1 MMTLLTSGKQAAGK
15 QNLIKEVL
23 ILPQPGTPMK
33 KVLCLK
39 LTTFDSLVFGLNYQ
53 AFYHR
58 SKPSWLEND
67 STKHFVKRGEF

>member
-39 LTTFDSLVFGLNYQ
+39 LTTFDSLVFGLNY
-53 AFYHR
+53 
-58 SKPSWLEND
+58 
-67 STKHFVKRGEF
+67 